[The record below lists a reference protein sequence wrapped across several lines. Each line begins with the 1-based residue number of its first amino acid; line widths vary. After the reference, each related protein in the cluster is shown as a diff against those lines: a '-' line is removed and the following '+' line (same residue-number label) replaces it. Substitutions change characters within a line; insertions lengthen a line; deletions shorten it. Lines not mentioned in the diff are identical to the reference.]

1 MPSTYVLISSTQ
13 LTSTTSSVTFSSIP
27 STYTDLVVKVSGR
40 STQTALAA
48 SVRFFINGNT
58 GNVYSF
64 TRLLGTGTGT
74 STYTS
79 GTGNELYFNN
89 GVSGASSTTNAF
101 GTAEI
106 YIPNYLSTTNKPM
119 SSQQAQETN
128 SSAANMGITATL
140 TAITS
145 AITSIEVATN
155 PGESYVAGSS
165 FYLYGIKNS

>member
-27 STYTDLVVKVSGR
+27 STYTDLVIKVSGR
-40 STQTALAA
+40 SDQTASAH

-58 GNVYSF
+58 GSSYSF
-64 TRLLGTGTGT
+64 TRLLGTGSGT

-79 GTGNELYFNN
+79 GFNTELYFNN
-89 GVSGASSTTNAF
+89 GVSTDSNTINTF

-128 SSAANMGITATL
+128 SSTAYMGITAGL
-140 TAITS
+140 TNITS

-155 PGESYVAGSS
+155 PGTSYVSGSS